1 MSEKDYLKAKLR
13 SKQES
18 ERGIYNALNPTFK
31 KLTRFFSGPITKY
44 KVPTVSNPQHR
55 IMDDGGREI
64 DIPLKR
70 DKEYFDFNQQT
81 SEKAVQ
87 VLRAEKYLDFESMD
101 QYPEINTALDIYAS
115 DITSYTEFAE
125 ILQIITPNDE
135 IKEVLKILFYDTL
148 NVEMNLFSW
157 VRSCCKYGDFFMWLD
172 LDPKIGITR
181 SVALPTLE
189 VERLENED
197 PTNPN
202 YVKFQWNKTGT
213 TFQNFEIAHFRIL
226 GDDKMYPYGVS
237 VLEGARRIFR
247 QLCLRGS
254 TNIWTPT
261 GYEQI
266 KNIKVGDSIFSF
278 DFKTKKIIETK
289 VKNAICTGVKEV
301 FEIKTA
307 NKKLYL
313 TEDHPVMMP
322 DGTFKNVKDLT
333 TNDYLVLP
341 TLNIKE
347 RFIPEFVKPIF
358 KIKLSKEGIEFA
370 SKIKNRKKQ
379 ISHLI
384 PSNISL
390 QEYGNKFN
398 SFFDKRN
405 LGLEY
410 NLALKICETL
420 NIDKKYLIE
429 FSSYKTIDFDLLKNN
444 FSKFMRFLGFYIGDG
459 WIDSNSVCFSMGSNS
474 EKMDKYLSFL
484 KELNLN
490 IGFNNSKKKST
501 TSACRINST
510 HFKLILENLGFT
522 TGSHKKRIPEWIY
535 RCSNEDKKEFL
546 LGFFDADGS
555 MKNDHSW
562 NVALCNKN
570 LLQDLKILAD
580 QIGFLTT
587 QIYSY
592 KLKDAIIADN
602 KKITKN
608 SVAHACAF
616 SSFSQYL
623 KTINDVSCQKIWNIE
638 KQIEKEEVYDIEVDD
653 INHNFLAEGVVV
665 SNCLIEEFM
674 LAYRMT
680 RSPERL
686 VFYLDTKGIEPDKRE
701 AAVEKAISNLK
712 RQSVI
717 DSTTGRINMKY
728 NAASVEENIFIPLT
742 QGSETRVESL
752 PGGQFTGAIDD
763 VKYLRDK
770 LFSALKIP
778 ASYLSSEGSAE
789 DRTALAQKDI
799 VFARTVLRIQNSII
813 AELTKIAMVH
823 LLTLGYTG
831 KDLLNFKLRLNNPS
845 RIAEMQELEQ
855 LKSRTAVASSLSET
869 YFSKQYIYKN
879 VYSLNDEQIARLRM
893 EIMGDSKFNA
903 YLSSMEASV
912 GGGGDAGGGGYGTLG
927 DLGLQDLE
935 GSTME
940 GGPPGD
946 MGGAPDSN
954 LLVTPESEGLEQGRR
969 FDDAYLTPGAKGKSY
984 NAVRPEMDKRLSSG
998 RSKQMKSNVART
1010 TLNNLFPGYKS
1021 LDSLSRGITTDSI
1034 DRDQEVIKNTEMQ
1047 IAKTKQ
1053 LLDEKKELINNKFA
1067 EYLKTKRKG
1076 S

>member
-125 ILQIITPNDE
+125 ILQIVTPNDE

-247 QLCLRGS
+247 QL
-254 TNIWTPT
+254 
-261 GYEQI
+261 
-266 KNIKVGDSIFSF
+266 
-278 DFKTKKIIETK
+278 
-289 VKNAICTGVKEV
+289 
-301 FEIKTA
+301 
-307 NKKLYL
+307 
-313 TEDHPVMMP
+313 
-322 DGTFKNVKDLT
+322 
-333 TNDYLVLP
+333 
-341 TLNIKE
+341 
-347 RFIPEFVKPIF
+347 
-358 KIKLSKEGIEFA
+358 
-370 SKIKNRKKQ
+370 
-379 ISHLI
+379 
-384 PSNISL
+384 
-390 QEYGNKFN
+390 
-398 SFFDKRN
+398 
-405 LGLEY
+405 
-410 NLALKICETL
+410 
-420 NIDKKYLIE
+420 
-429 FSSYKTIDFDLLKNN
+429 
-444 FSKFMRFLGFYIGDG
+444 
-459 WIDSNSVCFSMGSNS
+459 
-474 EKMDKYLSFL
+474 
-484 KELNLN
+484 
-490 IGFNNSKKKST
+490 
-501 TSACRINST
+501 
-510 HFKLILENLGFT
+510 
-522 TGSHKKRIPEWIY
+522 
-535 RCSNEDKKEFL
+535 
-546 LGFFDADGS
+546 
-555 MKNDHSW
+555 
-562 NVALCNKN
+562 
-570 LLQDLKILAD
+570 
-580 QIGFLTT
+580 
-587 QIYSY
+587 
-592 KLKDAIIADN
+592 
-602 KKITKN
+602 
-608 SVAHACAF
+608 
-616 SSFSQYL
+616 
-623 KTINDVSCQKIWNIE
+623 
-638 KQIEKEEVYDIEVDD
+638 
-653 INHNFLAEGVVV
+653 
-665 SNCLIEEFM
+665 CLIEEFM